1 MTETRKPW
9 RGVHVA
15 TALPFNEDFSV
26 DFDAYAEHVRFL
38 ANAGCDGVAPNGSL
52 GEYQTLSE
60 EERGRVIST
69 AVEAAPE
76 GFTVMAGVGAYS
88 ALQSVKW
95 AEQAA
100 EAGASSLMLLPPN
113 AYRANEDE
121 VVEHY
126 RRVAAVGLPIVAYNN
141 PIDTKVDLTPQLIA
155 RLHGE
160 GLIVGV
166 KEFTGDVRRAYEIKE
181 LAPEVDLLIGTDDT
195 VVEMGLAGAVGWVA
209 GYPNAIPESTL
220 ELYRLSTSGDVA
232 DLARARTSAAP
243 TRSRN
248 LPRRWTCSSVPT
260 TPSSKWAW
268 PVPWAGW
275 PATRTPSRSPHL
287 SCTASPPRATFLL
300 ALPAPLGQQDRIR
313 PGHQAVHGHR
323 GPAGRSVPP
332 PARPPERSSP
342 GRSYQGHRS
351 SPRQGLQISK
361 TKGLGPSSTAVTCLR
376 DLVAAVNGD
385 NRTRR
390 IPVLRK
396 GAHRERSHRVGRP
409 ATEAVHIVRV

>member
-9 RGVHVA
+9 HGVHVA
-15 TALPFNEDFSV
+15 TALPFKEDSSV

-76 GFTVMAGVGAYS
+76 GFTVMAGVGAYGG
-88 ALQSVKW
+88 LQSVKW

-100 EAGASSLMLLPPN
+100 EAGAASLMLLPPN
-113 AYRANEDE
+113 AYRANDDE
-121 VVEHY
+121 VVDHY

-232 DLARARTSAAP
+232 DLARAREIYTDLHS
-243 TRSRN
+243 
-248 LPRRWTCSSVPT
+248 LLRWD
-260 TPSSKWAW
+260 SKTEF
-268 PVPWAGW
+268 VQ
-275 PATRTPSRSPHL
+275 SIKL
-287 SCTASPPRATFLL
+287 SMDIVGLRGGACRPPRG
-300 ALPAPLGQQDRIR
+300 PLT
-313 PGHQAVHGHR
+313 
-323 GPAGRSVPP
+323 
-332 PARPPERSSP
+332 PEA
-342 GRSYQGHRS
+342 H
-351 SPRQGLQISK
+351 
-361 TKGLGPSSTAVTCLR
+361 TAVTK
-376 DLVAAVNGD
+376 D
-385 NRTRR
+385 
-390 IPVLRK
+390 
-396 GAHRERSHRVGRP
+396 
-409 ATEAVHIVRV
+409 TEAALAKGYK

>member
-9 RGVHVA
+9 HGVHVA
-15 TALPFNEDFSV
+15 TALPFKDDLSV

-69 AVEAAPE
+69 AVEASPE
-76 GFTVMAGVGAYS
+76 GFTVMAGVGAYGG
-88 ALQSVKW
+88 LQSVKW

-100 EAGASSLMLLPPN
+100 EAGAASLMLLPPN
-113 AYRANEDE
+113 SYRAGDDE
-121 VVEHY
+121 VVDHY
-126 RRVAAVGLPIVAYNN
+126 RRVAAVGLPVVAYNN

-232 DLARARTSAAP
+232 DLARAREIYTDLHS
-243 TRSRN
+243 
-248 LPRRWTCSSVPT
+248 LLRWD
-260 TPSSKWAW
+260 SKTEF
-268 PVPWAGW
+268 VQ
-275 PATRTPSRSPHL
+275 SIKL
-287 SCTASPPRATFLL
+287 SMDIVGLRGGVCRPPRG
-300 ALPAPLGQQDRIR
+300 PLSEAARE
-313 PGHQAVHGHR
+313 AVR
-323 GPAGRSVPP
+323 
-332 PARPPERSSP
+332 
-342 GRSYQGHRS
+342 
-351 SPRQGLQISK
+351 
-361 TKGLGPSSTAVTCLR
+361 R
-376 DLVAAVNGD
+376 D
-385 NRTRR
+385 
-390 IPVLRK
+390 
-396 GAHRERSHRVGRP
+396 
-409 ATEAVHIVRV
+409 TEAALGKGYK